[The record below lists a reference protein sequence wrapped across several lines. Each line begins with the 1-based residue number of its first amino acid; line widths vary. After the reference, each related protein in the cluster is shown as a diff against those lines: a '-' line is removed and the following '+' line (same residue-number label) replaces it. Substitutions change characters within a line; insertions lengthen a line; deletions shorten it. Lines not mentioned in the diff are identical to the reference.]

1 MDEALLREQ
10 INAVRNELVRVIRG
24 KDAVVDLMLN
34 AVLAGGSVL
43 MDDVPGVGKT
53 TLAKALAVA
62 LNVQFKRIQFT
73 PDLLPAD
80 VLGGSIYNPKTAEF
94 VMHKGPV
101 FTNIV
106 LADEINRASPRT
118 QSALLEAMNEKQVT
132 LEGKVYPLP
141 DPFLVIATENP
152 VEYFGTYPLP
162 EAQLDRFYMKL
173 TLGYPDETAE
183 MAMLTDR
190 LQTDPGDSVKPILC
204 EDGLRFIREYIT
216 RITVED
222 SVAGYILAII
232 RKTREDSRIQLGASP
247 RAFLTLTQCTRTR
260 AWLQNRSFITPDD
273 VKELAVPVLAHRL
286 VMKEQGVADE
296 AGQAVRDILKQIRIP
311 A

>member
-141 DPFLVIATENP
+141 
-152 VEYFGTYPLP
+152 

-247 RAFLTLTQCTRTR
+247 RAFLTLTQCARTR